1 MRTNGLV
8 GILFMCM
15 VIGLIVSPAAAQTRA
30 VTPAS
35 SVGIQILSPVGG
47 ESLVLG
53 NQYPIRWKSAKVT
66 GNVSIALFQN
76 KKLVGTIIKSCP
88 VNKNGYLW
96 PAGRL
101 VKGTARAGSG
111 YTIGIRSVDNAVKSY
126 SPEPF
131 SLTAASSAAGTSHS
145 GIVSGSG
152 TTADL
157 PTSSSSGQAGVSA
170 PVNTHTASPGSIPQS
185 GMTLQGAP
193 VTAQGTSVQRIVD
206 MHFTNPQGGVIW
218 EKGRTYTISWDKTGG
233 IGSVKIQLNDLLNQS
248 SHWVSQGTDHV
259 INNTGNYSFTVPSSF
274 PDSAFFLQIMTTD
287 GSYTNKSDKFYISR
301 TDTDLKVKA
310 VNFGKKMEY
319 IGAKDMP
326 LNEWRYLVSEIWL
339 ENKGTKRLSEVKVTW
354 KIIRMPSGRVV
365 KQGEKTFED
374 LTPGSWYQQ
383 NLKELYHEI
392 NASSPA
398 KWGFLKDGETFD
410 LILYADF
417 DNDLR
422 ETEFTRND
430 NTYQTE
436 VITQSTFW

>member
-15 VIGLIVSPAAAQTRA
+15 AIGLIVSPAAAQTRA

-35 SVGIQILSPVGG
+35 SAGIRITNPAGG

-53 NQYPIRWKSAKVT
+53 KNYPIRWKAAVGVGT
-66 GNVSIALFQN
+66 LSIALFQN
-76 KKLVGTIIKSCP
+76 NKFVGFIAKGYPAGKS
-88 VNKNGYLW
+88 GYLW
-96 PAGRL
+96 PAGRFQKA
-101 VKGTARAGSG
+101 VARAGGG
-111 YTIGIRSVDNAVKSY
+111 YTIGIRSMDGKLEAY
-126 SPEPF
+126 SPGPF
-131 SLTAASSAAGTSHS
+131 SLTTASSAAGTAHS
-145 GIVSGSG
+145 GVVSGPEA
-152 TTADL
+152 TANL
-157 PTSSSSGQAGVSA
+157 PASSSSDSSSVSA
-170 PVNTHTASPGSIPQS
+170 PINTHTAPSGSVPQS
-185 GMTLQGAP
+185 AVTIQGAP
-193 VTAQGTSVQRIVD
+193 VTAQGSSVQRIVD
-206 MHFTNPQGGVIW
+206 LHFTNPQGGVIW

-274 PDSAFFLQIMTTD
+274 PDSAFALQIMTPD
-287 GSYTNKSDKFYISR
+287 ESYTNKSDKFYISR

-436 VITQSTFW
+436 VITHSTFW